1 MLAVAVSFLI
11 HTAPQGTPPQAQ
23 LAGVARSVMF
33 HLLVL
38 PPSAQL
44 VEARI
49 EPESD
54 GSLGARLRYSIEG
67 MPLEVDERLPSGTQ
81 APPAAGR
88 SDLFT
93 LDGYPAVYRTA
104 QSGYSES
111 DSVIWYRPDVTVV
124 VEGMDRANPPMLI
137 DLTLEL
143 R

>member
-1 MLAVAVSFLI
+1 MFALAVSFLI

-23 LAGVARSVMF
+23 LAGVARSVTF
-33 HLLVL
+33 RLLVL

-49 EPESD
+49 VAQSD
-54 GSLGARLRYSIEG
+54 GSLGAHLQYSIEG
-67 MPLEVDERLPSGTQ
+67 MPLVVDERLPAGTQ

-88 SDLFT
+88 ADLFT

-104 QSGYSES
+104 QNGYSES
-111 DSVIWYRPDVTVV
+111 GSVTWYRPDVTVV
-124 VEGMDRANPPMLI
+124 VSGPERANAPMLI